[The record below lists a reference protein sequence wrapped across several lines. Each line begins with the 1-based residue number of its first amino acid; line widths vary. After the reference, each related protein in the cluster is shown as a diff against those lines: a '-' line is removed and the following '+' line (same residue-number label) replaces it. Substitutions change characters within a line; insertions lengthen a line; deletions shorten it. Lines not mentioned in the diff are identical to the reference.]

1 MTPFSHA
8 RQRVADAYLRSAVL
22 PHGPRMSMRE
32 IDLWLDAQRASQFLA
47 VRRVPLATMRDWALR
62 GDPLVLGHRSGRFF
76 TVEGVHVET
85 DIGPVHAWDQP
96 IIRQPEIG
104 ILGII
109 TRVFDGLRHFLMQAK
124 VEPGNVT
131 GVQIS
136 PTVQATRSNYTR
148 VHGGQTPLYLE
159 YFLDRLRARVLVDQ
173 LQGEQGSRYL
183 RKQNRNMIVEV
194 DEEVPAEGRFCWM
207 TLAQIKELLK
217 RPNLVNMDTR
227 TVLACLPLLGR
238 GPLVPGED
246 PSDEPPLLIG
256 DLPLGA
262 FGQELLASVLEHARP
277 VHATY
282 ELLHW
287 LTNLRARHEL
297 TLTPRPL
304 DGLADW
310 ELGEMALRRADGR
323 YFSVIGVEVESG
335 VREVTRWQQP
345 LIAHDGHG
353 LNGFVLQRKNGVL
366 HFLVRACIYPGN
378 FSLFELGST
387 VSRSNADEQFGQ
399 STAPPYLDLFHQPP
413 ADWVRYDAVQSE
425 EGGRFYQYQNR
436 YMMIELP
443 EDMPVDETPAHRWMT
458 LGQIQDLLVHG
469 YFNIEARNLLAC
481 LDLCH
486 GART

>member
-1 MTPFSHA
+1 MTPFSQA
-8 RQRVADAYLRSAVL
+8 RQQVADGYLRSAVL
-22 PHGPRMSMRE
+22 PDGPRVSMRD
-32 IDLWLDAQRASQFLA
+32 IDEWLDGQRRHQHLA
-47 VRRVPLATMRDWALR
+47 VRRIPIGAMDQWRLGGT
-62 GDPLVLGHRSGRFF
+62 PLVLGHQSGRFF
-76 TVEGVHVET
+76 TVEGTHVET
-85 DIGPVHAWDQP
+85 DVGPVRAWDQP

-109 TRVFDGLRHFLMQAK
+109 TRVFDGVRHFLMQAK
-124 VEPGNVT
+124 VEPGNIN
-131 GVQIS
+131 GVQLS

-148 VHGGQTPLYLE
+148 VHGGHTPLYLD
-159 YFLDRLRARVLVDQ
+159 YFLDSTRARVLVDQ
-173 LQGEQGSRYL
+173 LQSEQGSRYL

-194 DEEVPAEGRFCWM
+194 DEDVPAGERFCWM

-238 GPLVPGED
+238 GPLVPGDD
-246 PSDEPPLLIG
+246 PSEEPPLLIG
-256 DLPLGA
+256 DLPLGPFA
-262 FGQELLASVLEHARP
+262 QELLASVLDHPRP
-277 VHATY
+277 AHPMH

-287 LTNLRARHEL
+287 LTDLRARHDL
-297 TLTPRPL
+297 TLAPRPL
-304 DGLADW
+304 DRLAHWRLD
-310 ELGEMALRRADGR
+310 EMGVHHESGR
-323 YFSVIGVEVESG
+323 YFSVIAVEVESG
-335 VREVTRWQQP
+335 VREVRRWQQP

-353 LNGFVLQRKNGVL
+353 LNGFVLQRVNGAL

-378 FSLFELGST
+378 VSLFELGST
-387 VSRSNADEQFGQ
+387 VSRSNAEDQFGKPG
-399 STAPPYLDLFHQPP
+399 APPFLDLFRDPP
-413 ADWVRYDAVQSE
+413 PDQVRYDAVQSE

-436 YMMIELP
+436 YMIIELP
-443 EDMPVDETPAHRWMT
+443 EGLPVEEPPTHRWMT